1 MGIFDLLIPDSS
13 KKIYR
18 KEFKSALYTI
28 PELSSKEKEYV
39 MQAFDSDLGDG
50 LSKFE
55 LQRRCRD
62 LMYKPGDVL
71 ESGEIQKIRDK
82 LLKYFG

>member
-28 PELSSKEKEYV
+28 PELSSREREYV
-39 MQAFDSDLGDG
+39 MKAFDSDLGDG

-55 LQRRCRD
+55 LQRCCQD

-71 ESGEIQKIRDK
+71 ESGEVQKIRDK
-82 LLKYFG
+82 LLKYFE